1 LKNKNEPKMKKIT
14 GAYIILV
21 LSLLLLIWNVY
32 QLDFDNLKNGPFS
45 GIVSNILL
53 MLAMII
59 SIRDLNKS
67 SRKTE

>member
-1 LKNKNEPKMKKIT
+1 MKKIT

-32 QLDFDNLKNGPFS
+32 QLDFDNLKNGPYS

-53 MLAMII
+53 MLAMIV
-59 SIRDLNKS
+59 SIKDLNKG

>member
-1 LKNKNEPKMKKIT
+1 MKKIT

-32 QLDFDNLKNGPFS
+32 QLDFDNLKNGPYS

-53 MLAMII
+53 MLAMIV
-59 SIRDLNKS
+59 SIKDLNKS